1 LAPWLITNFVA
12 ASKKPECCH
21 DYHDWGNALEN
32 KGFLPPEQSDEDCNT
47 WCKQSACTREGD
59 DKNDWC
65 KKIGNLHYC
74 HCKC

>member
-1 LAPWLITNFVA
+1 LAAGLITNFVA
-12 ASKKPECCH
+12 ALEKPECYR

-32 KGFLPPEQSDEDCNT
+32 KGCSPPEQSDEDCNA

-59 DKNDWC
+59 DKNGWC